1 MQLIPEAF
9 GLLSIV
15 LALFLL
21 AVLVQLFYYWFFFA
35 RLAFYRKKKVH
46 SAGESVSVVIAA
58 KNEYYNLRRNLP
70 LILEQDYPDFE
81 VIVVN
86 DASDDDT
93 AELLE
98 ELDERSSRLKVVNI
112 YQDLNF
118 FKGKKFPLSIGI
130 RSAKHDVILL
140 TDADCKPHGREW
152 IKEMAGNF
160 NKETEVVLGYGPYE
174 KTKGLLNK
182 IIRFDT
188 LHIAVQYFSFA
199 LAGLPYMGVGRN
211 LAYRK
216 KLFLDQKGFT
226 SHYKVSSG
234 DDDLFINKVA
244 HGHNT
249 RIEIE
254 EASHM
259 PSRAKSSFV
268 SWFRQK
274 RRHLSTGQYYSP
286 RFKFL
291 LGLYAMSQLLFYF
304 LFVLLISL
312 SYAWII
318 VLAAFALRLITQ
330 LIVLKKSADRL
341 NEKDLLLFS
350 PLFELIIILLNIFNA
365 IASFFVKQHKWK

>member
-21 AVLVQLFYYWFFFA
+21 TVLVQLFYYWFFFA
-35 RLAFYRKKKVH
+35 RLAFYRK
-46 SAGESVSVVIAA
+46 GESNPSGEAVSVVISA
-58 KNEYYNLRRNLP
+58 KNEYHNLRRNLP
-70 LILEQDYPDFE
+70 LIMEQDYPEFE

-98 ELDERSSRLKVVNI
+98 EFEDKYARLKVINI

-130 RSAKHDVILL
+130 RSARHELVLL

-152 IKEMAGNF
+152 IRVMAGNF
-160 NKETEVVLGYGPYE
+160 SKETEVVLAYGPYE
-174 KTKGLLNK
+174 KAKGLLNK

-188 LHIAVQYFSFA
+188 LHIAMQYLSFA

-216 KLFLDQKGFT
+216 KLFIEQKGFT
-226 SHYKVSSG
+226 AHYKVSSG

-244 HGHNT
+244 RRHNT
-249 RIEIE
+249 SIEISQ
-254 EASHM
+254 ASHM
-259 PSRAKSSFV
+259 LSRAKSSFG

-274 RRHLSTGQYYSP
+274 RRHLSTGRYYRP
-286 RFKFL
+286 KFKFL
-291 LGLYAMSQLLFYF
+291 LGLYAISQFLFYA
-304 LFVLLISL
+304 LFILLISL
-312 SYAWII
+312 NYASII
-318 VLAAFALRLITQ
+318 VLGAFALRLFTQ
-330 LIVLKKSADRL
+330 LIVLKKSGDRL
-341 NEKDLLLFS
+341 NERDLLLFS
-350 PLFELIIILLNIFNA
+350 PLFELIIILLNVLSATANL
-365 IASFFVKQHKWK
+365 FVRQHKWK